1 LKHAGWILDLY
12 HRPGHMVIWL
22 KKTDGSYVRLTDPW
36 KPKIHIGGNYR
47 DLLDLA
53 CQPGLE
59 KTIFVEK
66 YEKARDCKKSR
77 VLEIPVEGDQEAARI
92 AKKLQL
98 SGRYSKFRFY
108 DVDVPS
114 PQMYLYRKDLFPLAF
129 VEAEET
135 GSGLNW
141 SLKDSRESIDYELP
155 PLKKI
160 GFQIG
165 TQKTRKIRNFNDKLS
180 TVQFIRDG
188 EEILVLE
195 RGDEVDKILGLVE
208 AFRVEDPD
216 VVVTHGGDSFIFP
229 YLARRAQELGILDR
243 LVLGR
248 DGSPL
253 RVYEVQGHSYFSYG
267 KILYRETAA
276 RLLGRLHVDQNNA
289 YVSADCGLEG
299 LFEVSRT
306 CIMPIQRASRATIG
320 TNMTSLQLYHAVKR
334 DVLIPWN
341 KNQPEELKNSGE
353 LVVADR
359 GGFIYEP
366 EIGIHDQVGELD
378 FACLAKDSILATKT
392 GRKCIADIEENDE
405 VFTPFGWQRVLNV
418 HKYKIK
424 EKVFRLTLD
433 DGKTLTCTARHKFPV
448 IIRDSFK
455 ERKSNEIH
463 RNSRLVVTDLLAFFP
478 KDDLA
483 CIFGVFTA
491 EGSSV
496 RKDYQYFDRA
506 RNEQRTSHQ
515 NRISFTIGEQETEF
529 RNFIVNSLSR
539 IYSGIHFSVR
549 SKKGERG
556 LDISFSQKTI
566 VNDFLSKYNSFI
578 KNPHLTPDEKA
589 SFLRGFFE
597 GDGSI
602 NIKRNTVQC
611 SQSAV
616 NTVKLE
622 IVRKYLSELN
632 IKNNVR
638 TYKYESYST
647 KPTRF
652 LELSGLEAHVRYYTQ
667 IGFISNRKEE
677 KLRQVI
683 HTRIRK
689 AQHYNPPRLGVY
701 LRAQKNNALSFL
713 QEARVTN
720 KEILD
725 YDDYVYDISLEWE
738 IFPFY
743 FANGILTHNSLYP
756 TIMTRMNLS
765 GETVNCTC
773 CPSSTNRVPELD
785 FNICER
791 SAGIVPLSL
800 KILLDKRA
808 RYKQAKKAAKDKESR
823 KLYDQRQ
830 SALKWILVCCLPSE
844 SPVLIS
850 QNGEIGYQQIGKVVD
865 QQLGEDV
872 GVFDCRQEL
881 FVAGV
886 DKNLKSKFCRVS
898 KLIKTPSPE
907 KLLTVR
913 MDDGRQ
919 VKCTANHSFYVLRSG
934 RLVEINAENLS
945 KGDLVP
951 VAKRIVHNTTISR
964 LDLLERVRQEIG
976 LTESGLWRAKSD
988 SLRAV
993 VNSSSNTLQVV
1004 LKNEGRHV
1012 QNLEA
1017 WRESGIIPF
1026 RYLDLLSLPEQSSD
1040 ITIGR
1045 GRRAGGHV
1053 AWLPASLDLDED
1065 LGFFL
1070 GFYVADGSAGENFIR
1085 LDVGGN
1091 ESEIVDHLT
1100 DIIKTKFGLTA
1111 RLYKEPKANMF
1122 VLQVNS
1128 VSLVQI
1134 LNRIFELPS
1143 SSATGKLKVPP
1154 FLFSSSQ
1161 EAILGFISGLVA
1173 GDGSVNKDRDHISVA
1188 THSYDFAVQIG
1199 YLALHLGIPFNIIKG
1214 KRLHRIYFVGPNG
1227 LRPFKEL
1234 FLKKKHRTRFETIRT
1249 SCHADC
1255 HHATLEMFP
1264 VEQSGL
1270 KEIAT
1275 LTRTVRTPRLE
1286 GRVRVCPERAR
1297 RSLQRIARN
1306 PHSSQLRESHS
1317 RIMKLLD
1324 SDIGFVAVKEI
1335 EQIESSS
1342 PFVYCFEISDDE
1354 NFPAFFT
1361 GTGGVLVHNSF
1372 GYLGFKNA
1380 RFGKIDA
1387 HIATCAFS
1395 REVLGHA
1402 AFLAG
1407 NRGFKLVH
1415 GIVDSFWLKKSGATR
1430 SEYEDLCR
1438 VIREELHL
1446 PISFEG
1452 LYKWIVFLSSKMDS
1466 KVGVLNRYYGIF
1478 EDGTLKVRG
1487 IDLRRHDTPDIVRNC
1502 QRDMLGVL
1510 SQAHDSDEFRRLI
1523 PTALEK
1529 LEYYVVQLREG
1540 EIRFDDLVIVR
1551 NLSKKPEE
1559 YSHDVPQ
1566 AIAARHLIAQ
1576 GGVVHAGQQVSYI
1589 LAKDQ
1594 KGSRAM
1600 TALPPEIVNADTVP
1614 DVDRYVDLLCSS
1626 AANLLLPFGYDTKH
1640 LRSMLND
1647 TSKIRAPIK
1656 VPLAALSR

>member
-12 HRPGHMVIWL
+12 HKAGQMVIWL
-22 KKTDGSYVRLTDPW
+22 KKTDGSCVRLTDPW
-36 KPKIHIGGNYR
+36 KPKIHIGGSFR

-53 CQPGLE
+53 CRPGLE
-59 KTIFVEK
+59 NAIFVER
-66 YEKARDCKKSR
+66 YEKAGDREKSR
-77 VLEIPVEGDQEAARI
+77 VLEVEVDGDQEAVGLAR
-92 AKKLQL
+92 KLEQF
-98 SGRYSKFRFY
+98 GRYSKFRFY
-108 DVDVPS
+108 DIDVPS
-114 PQMYLYRKDLFPLAF
+114 PQMYLYRKSLFPLAF

-135 GSGLNW
+135 SRGVSW
-141 SLKDSRESIDYELP
+141 TLKDSRESIDYQLP
-155 PLKKI
+155 PLKEISFEIKTEKI
-160 GFQIG
+160 
-165 TQKTRKIRNFNDKLS
+165 RKIRSFDDKLAS
-180 TVQFIRDG
+180 FHFSRD
-188 EEILVLE
+188 EKEILALNSGNE
-195 RGDEVDKILGLVE
+195 IDKILGLVE
-208 AFRVEDPD
+208 AFRLEDPD
-216 VVVTHGGDSFIFP
+216 VIMTHGGDSFIFP
-229 YLARRAQELGILDR
+229 YLARRAQELGILDK
-243 LVLGR
+243 LILGR
-248 DGSPL
+248 DISPL

-276 RLLGRLHVDQNNA
+276 RLLGRLHVDQNNT

-353 LVVADR
+353 LVMADR
-359 GGFIYEP
+359 GGFIYQP
-366 EIGIHDQVGELD
+366 QIGIHDHVGELD
-378 FACLAKDSILATKT
+378 FA
-392 GRKCIADIEENDE
+392 G
-405 VFTPFGWQRVLNV
+405 
-418 HKYKIK
+418 
-424 EKVFRLTLD
+424 
-433 DGKTLTCTARHKFPV
+433 
-448 IIRDSFK
+448 
-455 ERKSNEIH
+455 
-463 RNSRLVVTDLLAFFP
+463 
-478 KDDLA
+478 
-483 CIFGVFTA
+483 
-491 EGSSV
+491 
-496 RKDYQYFDRA
+496 
-506 RNEQRTSHQ
+506 
-515 NRISFTIGEQETEF
+515 
-529 RNFIVNSLSR
+529 
-539 IYSGIHFSVR
+539 
-549 SKKGERG
+549 
-556 LDISFSQKTI
+556 
-566 VNDFLSKYNSFI
+566 
-578 KNPHLTPDEKA
+578 
-589 SFLRGFFE
+589 
-597 GDGSI
+597 
-602 NIKRNTVQC
+602 
-611 SQSAV
+611 
-616 NTVKLE
+616 
-622 IVRKYLSELN
+622 
-632 IKNNVR
+632 
-638 TYKYESYST
+638 
-647 KPTRF
+647 
-652 LELSGLEAHVRYYTQ
+652 
-667 IGFISNRKEE
+667 
-677 KLRQVI
+677 
-683 HTRIRK
+683 
-689 AQHYNPPRLGVY
+689 
-701 LRAQKNNALSFL
+701 
-713 QEARVTN
+713 
-720 KEILD
+720 
-725 YDDYVYDISLEWE
+725 
-738 IFPFY
+738 
-743 FANGILTHNSLYP
+743 LYP
-756 TIMTRMNLS
+756 TLMTQKNLS

-773 CPSSTNRVPELD
+773 CPDSANRVPELR
-785 FNICER
+785 FNICEQ

-808 RYKQAKKAAKDKESR
+808 RYKIAKKTVKDEELKG
-823 KLYDQRQ
+823 LYDRRQ
-830 SALKWILVCCLPSE
+830 AALKWILVCCLPPE

-865 QQLGEDV
+865 QQLGDDV
-872 GVFDCRQEL
+872 GVFECHQEL
-881 FVAGV
+881 YVAGV

-951 VAKRIVHNTTISR
+951 VAKRIVHNTTVSR
-964 LDLLERVRQEIG
+964 LDLLERVRHEIG
-976 LTESGLWRAKSD
+976 QTESDLWRAESD
-988 SLRAV
+988 SFRAV
-993 VNSSSNTLQVV
+993 VKSSSSTLQVV
-1004 LKNEGRHV
+1004 LKNEGRHI
-1012 QNLEA
+1012 QNLET

-1040 ITIGR
+1040 TIIGC

-1091 ESEIVDHLT
+1091 ESEIADHLT

-1111 RLYKEPKANMF
+1111 RLYKESKANMF

-1128 VSLVQI
+1128 ISLVQI

-1154 FLFSSSQ
+1154 LLFNASQ

-1173 GDGSVNKDRDHISVA
+1173 GDGSVNKDRDHISIA

-1227 LRPFKEL
+1227 LPPFKEL

-1255 HHATLEMFP
+1255 RHAIFEMFP

-1297 RSLQRIARN
+1297 RSLQRIAGN
-1306 PHSSQLRESHS
+1306 PHSSRLRESHS

-1335 EQIESSS
+1335 EKIESSS
-1342 PFVYCFEISDDE
+1342 RFVYCFEISDDE

-1361 GTGGVLVHNSF
+1361 GTGGVLIHNSF

-1395 REVLGHA
+1395 RKVLGQA
-1402 AFLAG
+1402 SALAEAH
-1407 NRGFKLVH
+1407 GFELVH
-1415 GIVDSFWLKKSGATR
+1415 GIVDSFWLRKPKATR
-1430 SEYEDLCR
+1430 EEYEDLCTI
-1438 VIREELHL
+1438 IREKLGL

-1452 LYKWIVFLSSKMDS
+1452 VYKWIVFLSSKIDS

-1487 IDLRRHDTPDIVRNC
+1487 IDLRRHDTPEIVRKC
-1502 QRDMLGVL
+1502 QEKMLKTFTEARDSG
-1510 SQAHDSDEFRRLI
+1510 EFRLLI
-1523 PTALEK
+1523 PRTLRVLEEFVF
-1529 LEYYVVQLREG
+1529 LLRERNVPL
-1540 EIRFDDLVIVR
+1540 EDLVIVR
-1551 NLSKKPEE
+1551 NLSKNPDE
-1559 YSHDVPQ
+1559 YTHQVPQ
-1566 AIAARHLIAQ
+1566 AIAARHLVAQ
-1576 GGVVHAGQQVSYI
+1576 GGSVHAGQQVSYI
-1589 LAKDQ
+1589 LTSDQ
-1594 KGSRAM
+1594 TH
-1600 TALPPEIVNADTVP
+1600 TALPPEVVGEDTVY
-1614 DVDRYVDLLCSS
+1614 DSERYVDLLCSS
-1626 AANLLLPFGYDTKH
+1626 AANLLLPLGYDAKY
-1640 LRSMLND
+1640 LRSMFRG
-1647 TSKIRAPIK
+1647 SQMRQPVAPRIG
-1656 VPLAALSR
+1656 